1 MSVRE
6 EGRISPAQFAVL
18 LISYLIGRSTLIMPV
33 EVAKQDAWLAILAG
47 GFLAVGP
54 MLLWLALGLR
64 FPGQSPVRYVRS
76 VLGNFLGLPLLL
88 LYLWFFLHVG
98 AGVTRNIGEMYV
110 IAIMPE
116 TPIVVFVGTMSFL
129 ASLTVRGGVEVIA
142 RLAELLLP
150 WLIISIV
157 GLAVLSLA
165 TPGLT
170 HWEYLEPVFGSGWR
184 NILRGILLSF
194 AFPFAEEIPFF
205 FFLPLLLEARKVKRY
220 ALGSLGFV
228 ALLLALVQ
236 ARNIVI
242 LGPNEIVRLNFPTL
256 AAVQLINLGEFLQ
269 RLDALAVF
277 NWTFGTFF
285 KIVVLHYAVCLGSAE
300 LLGLQDYRPL
310 VFPVG
315 IIMTSLA
322 MVIYEN
328 FAQMKEFYSTIY
340 PFYALPFFL
349 LGPALVL
356 TVAVL
361 RKQSAKG
368 RGEQKAKK

>member
-6 EGRISPAQFAVL
+6 EGRISLAQFAVL
-18 LISYLIGRSTLIMPV
+18 LTSYLIGRSTLIMPV

-47 GFLAVGP
+47 GLLAAIP

-64 FPGQSPVRYVRS
+64 FPGQSPVHYVRS

-88 LYLWFFLHVG
+88 LYLWFFLHLG
-98 AGVTRNIGEMYV
+98 ADVTRNIGEMYV

-116 TPIVVFVGTMSFL
+116 TPIVVFLGTMSFL
-129 ASLTVRGGVEVIA
+129 ASLAVRGGIEVIA

-150 WLIISIV
+150 WLILSIV

-165 TPGLT
+165 TPRLT
-170 HWEYLEPVFGSGWR
+170 HWEYLAPVFGSGWK
-184 NILRGILLSF
+184 NMLRGALLSL
-194 AFPFAEEIPFF
+194 AFPFAEGIPFAL
-205 FFLPLLLEARKVKRY
+205 FLPFLPKPRKVRPY

-228 ALLLALVQ
+228 TLLLTLVQ

-277 NWTFGTFF
+277 NWTFGIFF
-285 KIVVLHYAVCLGSAE
+285 KIAVLQYAVCLGSAE

-315 IIMTSLA
+315 IIMTALA
-322 MVIYEN
+322 IVIYEN
-328 FAQMKEFYSTIY
+328 FGQMKEFYSTIY

-356 TVAVL
+356 TVAIL
-361 RKQSAKG
+361 RGQGAK
-368 RGEQKAKK
+368 RNKKAAKK